1 MRSVFSALAGLG
13 FLLTAP
19 AGAVDLAAHVAHYKL
34 SLQTSKG
41 DIESAKGDMTYEVID
56 ACDGWAVRQRL
67 DMQLTSRDG
76 QDVHSV
82 ADYTIFESKD
92 GRQLRFRSNQNTE
105 GESPDVVAGE
115 ARLAEKD
122 GSGEVVYTQPEAATK
137 KLPAGTLFPMHHSIA
152 FLDAA
157 QHGKKFLSLPT
168 FDGTSA
174 AGVQSSSIV
183 MSGWSGAPAETKFAP
198 LAALPSGKVHIA
210 FFDGDSDGAQP
221 DYEVSMRYWSNGV
234 ADQMAMDF
242 GDFVMMAKIDKLVLT
257 KPGC

>member
-1 MRSVFSALAGLG
+1 MRSVFATLAGLG
-13 FLLTAP
+13 FLLSVP

-41 DIESAKGDMTYEVID
+41 DVEAAKGEMTYEVID

-67 DMQLTSRDG
+67 DMVLTNRDG
-76 QDVHSV
+76 QDVRSV

-92 GRQLRFRSNQNTE
+92 GRQLRFRSNQITD
-105 GESPDVVAGE
+105 GEAPDVVAGE
-115 ARLAEKD
+115 AKLASKD
-122 GSGEVVYTQPEAATK
+122 GPGEVIYTLPEASTK

-183 MSGWSGAPAETKFAP
+183 MSGWSGAPVETKFAP
-198 LAALPSGKVHIA
+198 LAALPSGNVHLA

-242 GDFVMMAKIDKLVLT
+242 GDFVMLAKIDKLALT